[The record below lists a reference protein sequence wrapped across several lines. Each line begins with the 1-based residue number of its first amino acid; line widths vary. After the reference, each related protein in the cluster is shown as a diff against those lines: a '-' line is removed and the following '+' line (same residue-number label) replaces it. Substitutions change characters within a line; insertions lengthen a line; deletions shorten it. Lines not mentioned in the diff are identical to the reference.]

1 MTGTS
6 TEPGILPRSL
16 DVIFNSIDQKQ
27 FSSITIKPKHFSS
40 VEYLDSQEQERQE
53 ALKEEIIGKVRWL
66 AVFVC
71 VSLEHLRP
79 VETCLWISENIVFL
93 V

>member
-27 FSSITIKPKHFSS
+27 FSSIAIKPKHFSS
-40 VEYLDSQEQERQE
+40 VEYLDSREQEREE
-53 ALKEEIIGKVRWL
+53 ALKEEIMGKVSACDGRKAL
-66 AVFVC
+66 AC
-71 VSLEHLRP
+71 
-79 VETCLWISENIVFL
+79 
-93 V
+93 

>member
-27 FSSITIKPKHFSS
+27 FSSIAIKPKHFSS
-40 VEYLDSQEQERQE
+40 VEYLDSREQEREE
-53 ALKEEIIGKVRWL
+53 ALKEEIMGKVGACDDRKAL
-66 AVFVC
+66 D
-71 VSLEHLRP
+71 LRLKLP
-79 VETCLWISENIVFL
+79 Y
-93 V
+93 